1 MNLGYVRGED
11 KDVRPELRNLT
22 RPLIQRTTF
31 GQALKQ
37 IP

>member
-1 MNLGYVRGED
+1 MNLGYVRGEN
-11 KDVRPELRNLT
+11 KVVRPELRNLT
-22 RPLIQRTTF
+22 CPLIQRTLF